1 MKVTTKILL
10 ILAALPAVVSCLLI
24 SVIGMGYTDTDTDTN
39 QSEAKLEVQHIGL
52 TPREC
57 DSVSLP
63 ICSTFIMDS
72 LIHIDGEN
80 IEDHL
85 EAELEI
91 TSPTAADKNK
101 NIKPG
106 TLVLPSA
113 LKKALRISRKNNVLH
128 LSFDASE
135 LAKWNK
141 ENGRRY
147 NRTIFY
153 LTYYADKQLEKVTT
167 YPFVKC
173 TLKSL
178 HLPLLSVNLFGG
190 DLTAEDSCSFQSLRV
205 VAFPYESS
213 STCSL
218 YQLFVD
224 TLDLD
229 LDNLSSWS
237 VQESRVK
244 VENLRGSEEN
254 SEVNYSPE
262 TGSEVLN
269 WLPKTEKASIQLKSK
284 GAMTIRYN
292 RSSAMK

>member
-1 MKVTTKILL
+1 MKVTTKILI
-10 ILAALPAVVSCLLI
+10 ILAALPAVVSCLFI
-24 SVIGMGYTDTDTDTN
+24 SIVGMGHADTD
-39 QSEAKLEVQHIGL
+39 QPEAKLEVQHIGL
-52 TPREC
+52 TPGEC
-57 DSVSLP
+57 DSISLP

-72 LIHIDGEN
+72 LIHVDGDL
-80 IEDHL
+80 EDHL

-91 TSPTAADKNK
+91 TSPTAADKDK
-101 NIKPG
+101 KIKPG
-106 TLVLPSA
+106 TLVLPNA
-113 LKKALRISRKNNVLH
+113 LKKAWRISRKNNVLH

-153 LTYYADKQLEKVTT
+153 MTYYADEQLEKVTT

-178 HLPLLSVNLFGG
+178 HLPLLTMNLFGG
-190 DLTAEDSCSFQSLRV
+190 DLTAEDSCSFKSLRV
-205 VAFPYESS
+205 VALPYKQR

-244 VENLRGSEEN
+244 VENIRGSEEN
-254 SEVNYSPE
+254 TDVHYYPE

-284 GAMTIRYN
+284 GAMSIRYN
-292 RSSAMK
+292 RSPAMK